1 MLNILLNLKCY
12 RWEFTSVR
20 VSPCCVLPSCAFL
33 LYIMSCLSICMFY
46 IDCTAEI
53 KYKYSQQQSQEI
65 GKLLKAYIL
74 NLHSVFIRTFNFRVK
89 IQNNIINSS
98 SPYILI

>member
-1 MLNILLNLKCY
+1 MKNKIFGSY

-20 VSPCCVLPSCAFL
+20 VSPCCVLLSCAFL

-53 KYKYSQQQSQEI
+53 KYSTVSIDQNQREAISYEYSLVM
-65 GKLLKAYIL
+65 KL
-74 NLHSVFIRTFNFRVK
+74 
-89 IQNNIINSS
+89 
-98 SPYILI
+98 

>member
-1 MLNILLNLKCY
+1 MGIGVKVHTGKVIHKWVREGGGALVLNIIYYILLNIFVIY

-33 LYIMSCLSICMFY
+33 LYIKSCLSICMFY

-53 KYKYSQQQSQEI
+53 KYI
-65 GKLLKAYIL
+65 YI
-74 NLHSVFIRTFNFRVK
+74 
-89 IQNNIINSS
+89 
-98 SPYILI
+98 YIYI